1 MSWDRTGI
9 SRGLGGLASRFNGS
23 RRRYEWLVQAFPHAS
38 APLLVDATH
47 RLRRTRYRRGDVIV
61 AEGAPAD
68 RFYIVTSGEAEV
80 IQRVETRDVHVCTFA
95 PGQYFG
101 EVGLLASRPRNAFA
115 IIVRQSY
122 VINFLGWVATRAPT
136 PWPLR
141 SDGCSGNG
149 FTSVACTLALRLQER
164 CGTARSWARS
174 PTIWPGASSMYRS
187 PLSSCFTSS
196 RPFRRHHYHGATGLP
211 DSDARQ
217 VRIHAPVFWLGCP
230 IVRIRQ
236 HRPVRGQPTGQRQP
250 RFGGADCARC
260 LVASG
265 RYRVRRVAVDAV
277 ASGRRCRTS

>member
-174 PTIWPGASSMYRS
+174 PTIWPGASLLPTGSNR
-187 PLSSCFTSS
+187 PDSSAMVVGLTGCSGWLIGTTFLAVRPIS
-196 RPFRRHHYHGATGLP
+196 RPGTAPGH
-211 DSDARQ
+211 DAL
-217 VRIHAPVFWLGCP
+217 VSPMASE
-230 IVRIRQ
+230 
-236 HRPVRGQPTGQRQP
+236 
-250 RFGGADCARC
+250 
-260 LVASG
+260 VASA
-265 RYRVRRVAVDAV
+265 RAVWWSFA
-277 ASGRRCRTS
+277 